1 LFIASRRKDTRRE
14 RKKQQSEREKE
25 SSTNGRT
32 ENERK
37 EKHSKARAC
46 VGEKKDFK
54 NFQNATQRV
63 CTHLLKERARKGSR
77 PKRQSEQKRRRNKR
91 VPGEGVKFHKL
102 RASPTFGPCSAIFF
116 FSQETTTR
124 GFVWMR
130 MRKKTSASDLFRVLF
145 SLGFRV

>member
-46 VGEKKDFK
+46 VGEKTDFK
-54 NFQNATQRV
+54 NFQNATRRV

-77 PKRQSEQKRRRNKR
+77 PKRQSEQKRRRNKTRTWRRGEVPQTSR
-91 VPGEGVKFHKL
+91 VAYFW
-102 RASPTFGPCSAIFF
+102 S
-116 FSQETTTR
+116 
-124 GFVWMR
+124 
-130 MRKKTSASDLFRVLF
+130 LFRHLLF
-145 SLGFRV
+145 FARDDDERFCVDANEKKNKRIRFV

>member
-25 SSTNGRT
+25 SATNGRT

-37 EKHSKARAC
+37 EKHSPKARAC

-63 CTHLLKERARKGSR
+63 YTHLLKERARKGSR
-77 PKRQSEQKRRRNKR
+77 PKTTKR
-91 VPGEGVKFHKL
+91 
-102 RASPTFGPCSAIFF
+102 T
-116 FSQETTTR
+116 
-124 GFVWMR
+124 
-130 MRKKTSASDLFRVLF
+130 KKKKQNAYLEK
-145 SLGFRV
+145 G